1 MSWLHLLT
9 CAIIG
14 YLLGN
19 FQTGVIVGRLL
30 ARKDLRMHGSG
41 SSGATNAMR
50 VLGKKAGILTLLG
63 DIAKGMLAVELGILI
78 LGRDGGLTAGLFVV
92 IGHIWPAFFGFNG
105 GKGIATT
112 LGVLLILQ
120 PLYAAN
126 IFVVTVILICA
137 TRIVSLSD
145 LIGTGIYLLLNTITA
160 VMIQDWILL
169 CFGLLLAFLI
179 IFAHRGNIQRLNR
192 GTEAKFNF
200 PTFGER
206 TTALV
211 LKFLRFHWIR

>member
-9 CAIIG
+9 CAVLG

-63 DIAKGMLAVELGILI
+63 DIAKGMLAVEIGILL

-92 IGHIWPAFFGFNG
+92 VGHIWPAFFGFNG

-120 PLYAAN
+120 PLYAA
-126 IFVVTVILICA
+126 IIIIVMAILICA
-137 TRIVSLSD
+137 TRTVSLSN
-145 LIGTGIYLLLNTITA
+145 LLGTGVYLLMNTITA
-160 VMIQDWILL
+160 GINRNWILI

-179 IFAHRGNIQRLNR
+179 VFAHRGNIQRLNW
-192 GTEAKFNF
+192 GTEPKIDFSTYRKKA
-200 PTFGER
+200 
-206 TTALV
+206 
-211 LKFLRFHWIR
+211 

>member
-9 CAIIG
+9 CVVIG

-30 ARKDLRMHGSG
+30 NSKDLRMHGSG

-63 DIAKGMLAVELGILI
+63 DMAKGMLAVEIGILI
-78 LGRDGGLTAGLFVV
+78 LGRDGGMTAGLFVV
-92 IGHIWPAFFGFNG
+92 IGHIWPAFFGLNG

-120 PLYAAN
+120 PLYAA
-126 IFVVTVILICA
+126 IIIIIMAILICV
-137 TRIVSLSD
+137 TRTVSLSN
-145 LIGTGIYLLLNTITA
+145 LIGIGAFLLVNTVTAGINR
-160 VMIQDWILL
+160 DWILI
-169 CFGLLLAFLI
+169 CFGLLLVSLV
-179 IFAHRGNIQRLNR
+179 IFAHRDNIQRLNW
-192 GTEAKFNF
+192 GTEAKIDFASY
-200 PTFGER
+200 R
-206 TTALV
+206 KKV
-211 LKFLRFHWIR
+211 

>member
-9 CAIIG
+9 CAVLG

-30 ARKDLRMHGSG
+30 NSKDLRMHGSG

-63 DIAKGMLAVELGILI
+63 DIAKGMLAVEIGILL

-92 IGHIWPAFFGFNG
+92 VGHIWPAFFGFNG

-120 PLYAAN
+120 PLYAA
-126 IFVVTVILICA
+126 IIIIVMAILICA
-137 TRIVSLSD
+137 TRTVSLSN
-145 LIGTGIYLLLNTITA
+145 LLGTGVYLLMNTITA
-160 VMIQDWILL
+160 GINRNWILI
-169 CFGLLLAFLI
+169 CFGLLLASLI
-179 IFAHRGNIQRLNR
+179 IFAHRGNIQRLNW
-192 GTEAKFNF
+192 GTEPKIDFSSYRKKV
-200 PTFGER
+200 G
-206 TTALV
+206 
-211 LKFLRFHWIR
+211 

>member
-9 CAIIG
+9 CAVLG

-63 DIAKGMLAVELGILI
+63 DIAKGMLAVEIGILL

-92 IGHIWPAFFGFNG
+92 VGHIWPAFFGFNG

-120 PLYAAN
+120 PLYAA
-126 IFVVTVILICA
+126 IIIIVMAILICA
-137 TRIVSLSD
+137 TRTVSLSN
-145 LIGTGIYLLLNTITA
+145 LLGTGVYLLMNTITA
-160 VMIQDWILL
+160 GINRNWILI
-169 CFGLLLAFLI
+169 CFGLLLASLI
-179 IFAHRGNIQRLNR
+179 IFAHRGNIQRLNW
-192 GTEAKFNF
+192 GTEPKIDFSTYRKKA
-200 PTFGER
+200 
-206 TTALV
+206 
-211 LKFLRFHWIR
+211 

>member
-9 CAIIG
+9 CAVLG

-63 DIAKGMLAVELGILI
+63 DTAKGMLAVEIGILL
-78 LGRDGGLTAGLFVV
+78 LGRDGGLAAGLFVV

-120 PLYAAN
+120 PLYAA
-126 IFVVTVILICA
+126 IIIIVMAILICA
-137 TRIVSLSD
+137 TRTVSLSN
-145 LIGTGIYLLLNTITA
+145 LLGIGTYLLLNIVTA
-160 VMIQDWILL
+160 GINRDWILL
-169 CFGLLLAFLI
+169 CFGLLLVSLVV
-179 IFAHRGNIQRLNR
+179 FAHRDNIQRLNW
-192 GTEAKFNF
+192 GTEAKIDFASY
-200 PTFGER
+200 R
-206 TTALV
+206 
-211 LKFLRFHWIR
+211 KKS